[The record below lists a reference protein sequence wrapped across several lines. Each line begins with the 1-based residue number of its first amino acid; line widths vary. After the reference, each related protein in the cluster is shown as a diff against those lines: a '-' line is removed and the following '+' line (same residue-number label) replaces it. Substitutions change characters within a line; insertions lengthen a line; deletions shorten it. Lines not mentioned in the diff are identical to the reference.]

1 MTKIK
6 IAIQSLAIILVAAGI
21 IVEIGTGGH
30 LGYVFITTGALVFA
44 ISTKIKE
51 RR

>member
-1 MTKIK
+1 MAKIK
-6 IAIQSLAIILVAAGI
+6 TAIQILAIILVAAGI
-21 IVEIGTGGH
+21 VVEIATGGH
-30 LGYVFITTGALVFA
+30 LGYVFITTGALIFA